1 MTRTLASDQV
11 KKGAD
16 GLKPLF
22 PPSHSP
28 MLTNLDTAAPY
39 IPTPE
44 EQAAQQAEQPAIGY
58 NEQAVEAERRKAVE
72 DLGYGDT
79 R

>member
-1 MTRTLASDQV
+1 MTRVLASDQV
-11 KKGAD
+11 KKGSD

-39 IPTPE
+39 IPSAE
-44 EQAAQQAEQPAIGY
+44 EQSRQQAEQPAIGY
-58 NEQAVEAERRKAVE
+58 DEQQTEAQRRKAVD